1 MRVVAI
7 DASPVGGG
15 PVTHALACAV
25 QELAGADVTRMRLY
39 DLFNR
44 TCATCTDCNRTG
56 RCTRHHAAL
65 DEAIVLLAEADTL
78 IVGTTGHLHAHDP
91 RGTALLQR
99 LVGAFGHLQ
108 TARGLDPRGAGE
120 PAGHKRAAL
129 ICSAPLLLGPLA
141 MLGMLPAGVAGV
153 WKTLDR
159 SGTVVVGCA
168 SVGTRWSGPASR
180 DRATACARRLGKAL
194 APQTRV
200 RRAPAPG
207 IPARRPV
214 TAPAPTFTAAPI
226 S

>member
-1 MRVVAI
+1 MRLVAI

-15 PVTHALACAV
+15 PVTHALTCAV
-25 QELAGADVTRMRLY
+25 QELPGAETTRVRLY

-56 RCTRHHAAL
+56 RCTRHHPAL

-108 TARGLDPRGAGE
+108 TARGLETRTMAESGVR
-120 PAGHKRAAL
+120 KRAAL

-153 WKTLDR
+153 WRTLDR

-194 APQTRV
+194 TPQAHAPRV
-200 RRAPAPG
+200 PAPG
-207 IPARRPV
+207 MSARRP
-214 TAPAPTFTAAPI
+214 AASPTRAFTAAP
-226 S
+226 SS